1 MSDEIKL
8 EDDIVS
14 QDDDGQ
20 NNSQISDDNNLEE
33 QIKKLK
39 EENHK
44 IQLEL
49 NKFKQ
54 IAMSAQSQYVSL
66 KYEFESL
73 ISRFDNEKKTL
84 ETKSFLDN
92 IKKII
97 PFIEE
102 LRKTVELLPHDLSEH
117 NWVKWVQIVYGNMII
132 QLWSIWISYKNWI
145 WHEPDPRYFEAI
157 WTENSEDNKWKII
170 KEFERCYV
178 YKKGDEDLVVNVWK
192 VIVGI

>member
-117 NWVKWVQIVYGNMII
+117 NWVK
-132 QLWSIWISYKNWI
+132 
-145 WHEPDPRYFEAI
+145 
-157 WTENSEDNKWKII
+157 
-170 KEFERCYV
+170 
-178 YKKGDEDLVVNVWK
+178 
-192 VIVGI
+192 